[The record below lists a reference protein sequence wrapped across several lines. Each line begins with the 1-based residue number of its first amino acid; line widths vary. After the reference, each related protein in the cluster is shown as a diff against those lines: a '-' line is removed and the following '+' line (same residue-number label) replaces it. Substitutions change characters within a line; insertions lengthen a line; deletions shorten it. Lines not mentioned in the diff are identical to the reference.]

1 MGYKTGKSKSLDEI
15 TLDDALK
22 YPIWEWA
29 LDEEGEEGQDETWQR
44 PIIDTDDVT
53 EDIYNPTITLKLKNN
68 DLFGSAE
75 FDNETQTLS
84 AISIWFDTEWKTLN
98 QSQVSTPI
106 VFVALPKIN
115 GVQNVEFLCDNLDTD
130 IAERI

>member
-22 YPIWEWA
+22 YLIWEWA

-44 PIIDTDDVT
+44 PILDTDDVT
-53 EDIYNPTITLKLKNN
+53 EDIYNPTITLKMKNN
-68 DLFGSAE
+68 DLFASAE

-84 AISIWFDTEWKTLN
+84 AISIWHNTEWKTLN
-98 QSQVSTPI
+98 QSKVNTPI
-106 VFVALPKIN
+106 IFVALPKIN
-115 GVQNVEFLCDNLDTD
+115 GVQNVEFICDNINTD